1 MALRARVIRLG
12 HRFIHN
18 RRRVQSK
25 ACLAAAAMLWVLF
38 ILTGYGMAAL
48 LPGVAAGQGP
58 LRDNPLL
65 ARMSAQE
72 SGRYAST
79 LTELL
84 RADTRVFLRFVEGDV
99 KLILQEPDLRR
110 DEGGF
115 ALWQYRS
122 DSCVLDVYLSK
133 IEGENFNKD
142 TMRVVDYESRPR
154 LKASH
159 GPHDF
164 HDPAVIA
171 AADEAACFGSVIA
184 AASSRPVVLA
194 GLF

>member
-1 MALRARVIRLG
+1 
-12 HRFIHN
+12 
-18 RRRVQSK
+18 
-25 ACLAAAAMLWVLF
+25 
-38 ILTGYGMAAL
+38 
-48 LPGVAAGQGP
+48 
-58 LRDNPLL
+58 
-65 ARMSAQE
+65 MSAQE

-122 DSCVLDVYLSK
+122 SSCVLDVYLSK
-133 IEGENFNKD
+133 NNDENSNDD
-142 TMRVVDYESRPR
+142 TMRVVDYE
-154 LKASH
+154 ASH
-159 GPHDF
+159 GPLDF

-171 AADEAACFGSVIA
+171 AADDAACFGSVIA

-194 GLF
+194 GLY